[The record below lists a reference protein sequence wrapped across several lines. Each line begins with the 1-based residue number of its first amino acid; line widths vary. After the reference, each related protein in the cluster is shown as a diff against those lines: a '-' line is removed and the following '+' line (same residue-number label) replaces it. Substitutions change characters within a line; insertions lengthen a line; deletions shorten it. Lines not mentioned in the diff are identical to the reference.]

1 MRWLMENRNS
11 KRHETDQPIVCTV
24 FTSHCFNDLFDGKI
38 KNYCDS
44 GIYAELQTHFK
55 NGTILFFR
63 TIDITPDRSPP
74 KTEEGF
80 RSVSLVEVK
89 WSKPVS
95 VNGDVRYGIGLK
107 HLAIW

>member
-1 MRWLMENRNS
+1 MENRNS
-11 KRHETDQPIVCTV
+11 NRHETDQTIVCTV
-24 FTSHCFNDLFDGKI
+24 FTSHSFNDLFDGQM

-44 GIYAELQTHFK
+44 GIYAELQTHVK
-55 NGTILFFR
+55 NGTVLLVR
-63 TIDITPDRSPP
+63 TTGSAPERLPA

-89 WSKPVS
+89 WSKPLS
-95 VNGDVRYGIGLK
+95 ANGDVRYGTGLK